1 MLFLLLLRAFFLL
14 MIMGAGHMG
23 GGTKVESVAEKA
35 VTIRVC
41 WTTVAIGYPFYGRAR
56 VMTRLV
62 TQVTARMR
70 DLSTT
75 QGCQR
80 PRGLASQ
87 HVVLCNTL
95 AN

>member
-1 MLFLLLLRAFFLL
+1 MLFLLLLRTFFLL

-23 GGTKVESVAEKA
+23 GGTEVESVAEKT

-70 DLSTT
+70 DLSNAGLPETT
-75 QGCQR
+75 R
-80 PRGLASQ
+80 ASQ
-87 HVVLCNTL
+87 PTCCPM
-95 AN
+95 

>member
-1 MLFLLLLRAFFLL
+1 MLFLLLLRTFFLL

-62 TQVTARMR
+62 TQVTARMH

-75 QGCQR
+75 QAVR
-80 PRGLASQ
+80 DHAGLASQ
-87 HVVLCNTL
+87 HVLCNTL